1 MLSLKQNVFADGGMY
16 MIIPKQKWRRYNT
29 DKGICINEDCETVIE
44 KYLQPNYAGKIQLIL
59 TSPPFPLKR
68 AKKYGNKT
76 GEEYLDWLC
85 NIGNKLKP
93 LLSEDG
99 SIVIEIG
106 NAWNTGEPTYS
117 TLPLETL
124 LEFKKRCGLNLC
136 QEFIYYNP
144 ARLPGPIEWVNK
156 QRVRVKDS
164 FTQIWWMSKTAYP
177 YADNKNVVES
187 YSKQMKKLLSS
198 GKYNSGTR
206 PSEHTISETAF
217 SVDNGGSIPSNV
229 IIAAN
234 TTSNDIYIQKCKEH
248 GLDIHPARMAPAI
261 PEFFIKFLTRDDDI
275 VLDCFAG
282 SNTTGAIA
290 EKLGRQWISIELDRT
305 YYDGS
310 KYRFGR
316 R

>member
-1 MLSLKQNVFADGGMY
+1 
-16 MIIPKQKWRRYNT
+16 MINPTQEWPRYST
-29 DKGICINEDCETVIE
+29 GKGICINADCEKVIDD
-44 KYLQPNYAGKIQLIL
+44 YLVPNYSGQIQLIL

-76 GEEYLDWLC
+76 GQEYLDWLC

-93 LLSEDG
+93 LLTDTG
-99 SIVIEIG
+99 SIVLEIG
-106 NAWNTGEPTYS
+106 NAWNPGEPTYS

-124 LEFKKRCGLNLC
+124 IEFKKRCNLYLC
-136 QEFIYYNP
+136 QEFIYFNP

-164 FTQIWWMSKTAYP
+164 FTQIWWMSKSPNP
-177 YADNKNVVES
+177 YADNTNVKEA

-198 GKYNSGTR
+198 GKYNAGAR

-217 SVDNGGSIPSNV
+217 TVDNGGAIPSNV

-234 TTSNDIYIQKCKEH
+234 TASKDIYLKQCKANDVE
-248 GLDIHPARMAPAI
+248 IHPARMAPAI
-261 PEFFIKFLTRDDDI
+261 PEFFIKFLTHEDDV
-275 VLDCFAG
+275 VLDCFGG

-290 EKLGRQWISIELDRT
+290 EKLNRRWITVELDPI
-305 YYDGS
+305 YYRGS
-310 KYRFGR
+310 QFRFEDA
-316 R
+316 